1 MSRAFVRLLCATLR
15 IKGPAPP
22 DADAWRKPPAG
33 LAAWARYEGAAVWLV
48 RRLREL
54 NLLERLPDA
63 LRQDLTMQAHAI
75 EAKNLLADEE
85 AALLFARLAAA
96 GAPYVA
102 IKGTARRAAAARY
115 PYADARATSD
125 VDVLLPEATARGLWD
140 ALCRE
145 GYAPNEEALRF
156 APRHHLPALLGPGKV
171 GVELHTSSS
180 SRVAAEVAWDRIQRR
195 AETVQWRRLAVRVP
209 AATDFLV
216 GAIAHAATDRARGY
230 RLRYFLDAAVIL
242 ASDAAVEWPEL
253 GSRLDAGECGD
264 PARARA
270 WLGAAAAFAEAP
282 PPPEARA
289 FPLERLLAWRLMVH
303 DTVPNQRLRHA
314 LLAEGARAEAG
325 LALRTLGEEYA
336 MLARLRR
343 LVGAG
348 ASRGAYR
355 IWSLG
360 AS

>member
-1 MSRAFVRLLCATLR
+1 VSRAFVRLLCATLR

-33 LAAWARYEGAAVWLV
+33 LAAWARYEGAALWLV

-54 NLLERLPDA
+54 NLLDRLHDA
-63 LRQDLTMQAHAI
+63 LRQDLTAQAQAI
-75 EAKNLLADEE
+75 EATNLLADEE
-85 AALLFARLAAA
+85 AAPLFARLAAA
-96 GAPYVA
+96 GTPFVA

-125 VDVLLPEATARGLWD
+125 VDLLLPEAAARDLWG

-145 GYAPNEEALRF
+145 GYAPNAEALRF
-156 APRHHLPALLGPGKV
+156 APRHHLPALLGPAKV

-195 AETVQWRRLAVRVP
+195 AETVQWRGTSVRVP
-209 AATDFLV
+209 AATDLLV
-216 GAIAHAATDRARGY
+216 GAIAHAATDGARGY

-242 ASDAAVEWPEL
+242 ASGPAVDWPDL

-270 WLGAAAAFAEAP
+270 WLGAAAVFAEAP
-282 PPPEARA
+282 SPPEART
-289 FPLERLLAWRLMVH
+289 FPLERLLAWRLLVL
-303 DTVPNQRLRHA
+303 DSVPNQRLRHA

-325 LALRTLGEEYA
+325 LPLRSLGEEGGVP
-336 MLARLRR
+336 ARLRR
-343 LVGAG
+343 FAG
-348 ASRGAYR
+348 SAGSRFAYR
-355 IWSLG
+355 LWGTALG
-360 AS
+360 